1 MKLIKNAIISEGTKT
16 KKVDLLFN
24 DKIIKIAENIEHNSA
39 KIIDLENKIL
49 IPGGIDPHVHFN
61 QPGFE
66 NHEDFFTGTAA
77 AAAGGITTIVDM
89 PCTSLPPVTNLK
101 NLKNKLEVIQ
111 PYALI
116 DFALW
121 GGVRS
126 ADLETIKQQIAELW
140 NFGVV
145 GFKIYVISGMD
156 TFGQL
161 SYSEISHV
169 LKENTEPLFAFHAED
184 PYIISRNSQQIDCS
198 KQPELYSKIR
208 SVEAEF
214 TAVKKVLENDNHLH
228 FVHIS
233 SKKAAKY
240 IIQSKAKHD
249 VTFET
254 CPHYLQFIAKDL
266 STLRGRLKT
275 APPVKY
281 QPDRD
286 FLRASLIDGSL
297 DFVTTDHAGSNWET
311 EKNLPDFS
319 LAYNGIP
326 GAQFMLPYLIDE
338 FYLSGKISLK
348 RLIEISSENAAKRF
362 GLYPN
367 KGSLQIGTDADFTII
382 DPEKPFI
389 VDEKSILAKG
399 KYTPF
404 VNRKFDA
411 SISSTIVRGETVFTN
426 SEGILI
432 QPGFGRLVKRK
443 EN

>member
-1 MKLIKNAIISEGTKT
+1 MKLIKNAIIANGSKT
-16 KKVDLLFN
+16 QRVDILFN
-24 DKIIKIAENIEHNSA
+24 DKIIKIADKIEYDSA
-39 KIIDLENKIL
+39 EVIDLDNKIL

-66 NHEDFFTGTAA
+66 NHEDFFTGTSA
-77 AAAGGITTIVDM
+77 AAAGGISTIIDM
-89 PCTSLPPVTNLK
+89 PCTSLPPVTNLD
-101 NLKNKLEVIQ
+101 NLKNKLEIIQ
-111 PYALI
+111 PNALI
-116 DFALW
+116 DFAFW
-121 GGVRS
+121 GGIRS
-126 ADLETIKQQIAELW
+126 NDLVNINQQISELW
-140 NFGVV
+140 DFGVV

-161 SYSEISHV
+161 SYADISKV
-169 LKENTEPLFAFHAED
+169 LKENPDPLYAFHAED
-184 PYIISRNSQQIDCS
+184 PDIIGQNSQRYDYS

-233 SKKAAKY
+233 SKKSAEY
-240 IIQSKAKHD
+240 IIQNKTERD

-254 CPHYLQFIAKDL
+254 CPHYLQFTAEDFR
-266 STLRGRLKT
+266 SLRGRLKT

-281 QPDRD
+281 QSDKE
-286 FLRASLIDGSL
+286 FLRSSLIDGSL
-297 DFVTTDHAGSNWET
+297 DFVTTDHAGSDWET

-326 GAQFMLPYLIDE
+326 GTQFMLPYLIDE

-348 RLIEISSENAAKRF
+348 RLIEISSENTAKRY

-382 DPEKPFI
+382 DPDKPFV

-399 KYTPF
+399 KYSPF
-404 VNRKFDA
+404 VNREFGA
-411 SISSTIVRGETVFTN
+411 SISATIVRGEIVYTDL
-426 SEGILI
+426 EGIKI
-432 QPGFGRLVKRK
+432 KPGFGKFLKREK
-443 EN
+443 